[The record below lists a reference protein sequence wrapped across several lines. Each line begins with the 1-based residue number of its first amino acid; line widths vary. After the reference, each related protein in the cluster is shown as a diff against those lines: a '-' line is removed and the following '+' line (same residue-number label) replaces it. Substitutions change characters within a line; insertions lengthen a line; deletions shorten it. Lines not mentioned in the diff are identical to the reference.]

1 MTRYRRAW
9 IRGGTFF
16 FTVNLAK
23 RRLGLLTEH
32 VKASIEA
39 HYIKAER
46 SALTCDRPEL

>member
-1 MTRYRRAW
+1 MTNYRRSYVP
-9 IRGGTFF
+9 GGSFF